1 MHHELKSSPETVHWG
16 VFDAS
21 LPAVLRVASG
31 DTVTFHCLAG
41 TPDDLPASGFDI
53 PPFDSMLDF
62 TIWNEVEPPRGT
74 VYHYPIRPSHHARPH
89 VAGSPAQP
97 EIAMQIYSRGTQP
110 GMLAKLFNGQAI
122 PQVISWAE
130 EELRGFTR

>member
-1 MHHELKSSPETVHWG
+1 MSHTTLIFWAIWAFSRNKAAAKDLLEYLCQRELVEERTK
-16 VFDAS
+16 
-21 LPAVLRVASG
+21 AV
-31 DTVTFHCLAG
+31 
-41 TPDDLPASGFDI
+41 SGFDI